1 MEIILTT
8 CCKEKKDSEKLLPAH
23 VRYTH
28 PRIHKVLKIAQHQN
42 KELFFLSGK
51 FGLIHKDT
59 PIPWY
64 DQILSDDD
72 VPVITNLTIIQ
83 LKNYLISDVIFYAY
97 PRVTEGWENYYQ
109 VIEDSCKYN
118 GIKLTS
124 LIVE

>member
-8 CCKEKKDSEKLLPAH
+8 CCKEKNDSEKLLPAY

-28 PRIHKVLKIAQHQN
+28 PRIHKVLNISQHQN

-64 DQILSDDD
+64 DQILSDND
-72 VPVITNLTIIQ
+72 VPVVTNLTIIQ
-83 LKNYLISDVIFYAY
+83 LNNYLISNVIFYAY
-97 PRVTEGWENYYQ
+97 PRATQGWENYYQ
-109 VIEDSCKYN
+109 VIESSCKYN

-124 LIVE
+124 LIVK